1 MLSKGI
7 SVEAWPFFDN
17 TLNCVMFNSYITK
30 KFIINKNTIKVLNIG
45 KDLFSCCTFSW
56 LEQQT
61 TFSWTM
67 LCIDRYFN
75 YVIYR
80 QTFNWLKMFS
90 WNLLRFPIV
99 NFWPFMVKR
108 SRIFW
113 ALPWLPSW
121 KPCIINKDSTTQTKR
136 TLVVWQHEFCDKVQF
151 HIVKHF
157 DHMLSRQVKLVI
169 FKLPK

>member
-61 TFSWTM
+61 TFS
-67 LCIDRYFN
+67 
-75 YVIYR
+75 
-80 QTFNWLKMFS
+80 
-90 WNLLRFPIV
+90 
-99 NFWPFMVKR
+99 
-108 SRIFW
+108 
-113 ALPWLPSW
+113 
-121 KPCIINKDSTTQTKR
+121 
-136 TLVVWQHEFCDKVQF
+136 
-151 HIVKHF
+151 
-157 DHMLSRQVKLVI
+157 
-169 FKLPK
+169 